1 MASYF
6 KHVIGYGICRLA
18 PHMALASGAVQQP
31 ASSWGVFLPTSCTP
45 RPASSIS
52 ASPAFTCTCSPLTL
66 SAINRV
72 TLRILLVNSK
82 SQHHVLLMSNI
93 SNSKLKKIMSKLDV
107 KILGIIY
114 LGLTYCISVLTL
126 HRLFSSLSF
135 TKLTN
140 SLGYKTCWSCS
151 YGNFKL

>member
-66 SAINRV
+66 STINRV

-93 SNSKLKKIMSKLDV
+93 SNSKLKKNHV
-107 KILGIIY
+107 KARCKDFRYYLFRVDILY
-114 LGLTYCISVLTL
+114 LRADLAQVVFKSVL
-126 HRLFSSLSF
+126 H
-135 TKLTN
+135 
-140 SLGYKTCWSCS
+140 
-151 YGNFKL
+151 